1 MGYLMLAS
9 FVMIAVLTII
19 GSVRMR
25 VWEHHGRVVNGDW
38 ITDDERLHLMS
49 RWGANY

>member
-1 MGYLMLAS
+1 MAYLILAS
-9 FVMIAVLTII
+9 FVLIGVLTII
-19 GSVRMR
+19 GSIRMR